1 MMVVHKIYTMIERY
15 YKFNDAMQNL
25 ISLNLKIKQLKT
37 KQLKTRFDALYV
49 WSKFQD

>member
-1 MMVVHKIYTMIERY
+1 MVVHKIYTMTERY

-37 KQLKTRFDALYV
+37 RFDALYV